1 MYVNIFYYNYYLYY
15 ICIVIFVIYKIKI
28 IFIVDYIII
37 VCVFVCGMVDRFF
50 FKVNSFFYRK
60 VVSVVVV

>member
-15 ICIVIFVIYKIKI
+15 ICIVIFVIYKI